1 MKFTVPKL
9 RKLWSSRSHHCPVC
23 GFSGL
28 RALAYDSE
36 SGLGSSETCPCC
48 AFTFEDHYD
57 TYVHGEF
64 RGRWISCGMPWS
76 GDEHRKPR
84 HWDPERQLAGLLRL
98 AATTFREVH
107 DDVAA
112 AVVTLTTA
120 LQESAQMA
128 GTDETAKSWSDAY
141 DWSVAA
147 VLEAASIAVLTS
159 ADLIEQLEPDAR
171 RPARL
176 NLTPVPRAY
185 GSSQSK
191 PKFAKGTQWP
201 DGDPDRLAAAAKA
214 WKDASTSLR
223 ITDPPAQHAIDM
235 IAAQPD
241 SANRGLLARART
253 IAHQLSAVSGQFAEL
268 SRNCQE
274 FGRAISDAQARIR
287 REHNATVAADAQV
300 ARLKFLPERKP
311 IRLGRRILIG
321 SAIIVVI
328 TIGRL
333 VYALHGASVVTA
345 NIGEQ
350 ATVEYRDN
358 AAIVMIGGGHTAE
371 GSSLLPPKGRLVV
384 VDVTITATEGTWAVN
399 PLYFSARTKQGA
411 DLQTS
416 IFNPDPN
423 DLQSGDLQKGKTVR
437 GTIAFDVPI
446 GATIDTIEISGTF
459 GQTVGVWQVAGR
471 ALPA

>member
-1 MKFTVPKL
+1 MKFTVSKL
-9 RKLWSSRSHHCPVC
+9 RQLWSSKSNCCPVC

-28 RALAYDSE
+28 HKPAYDSE
-36 SGLGSSETCPCC
+36 SGLGSAEICPCC
-48 AFTFEDHYD
+48 EFEFEDHYD

-64 RGRWISCGMPWS
+64 RDRWISCGMPWS

-84 HWDPERQLAGLLRL
+84 HWDPAGQLAGLLRL
-98 AATTFREVH
+98 AAATFRNVH
-107 DDVAA
+107 NDVAA
-112 AVVTLTTA
+112 AIVSLTTA

-128 GTDETAKSWSDAY
+128 GTDDTAKSWSDAY

-147 VLEAASIAVLTS
+147 VLEAASIAVLTT
-159 ADLIEQLEPDAR
+159 ADLVEQLEPESR

-176 NLTPVPRAY
+176 HLTPVPRAY
-185 GSSQSK
+185 GSSQPK
-191 PKFAKGTQWP
+191 PKFAKGTGWP
-201 DGDPDRLAAAAKA
+201 NGDPDRLAAAAKA
-214 WKDASTSLR
+214 WKDAATSLH

-241 SANRGLLARART
+241 SATRGLVTRART
-253 IAHQLSAVSGQFAEL
+253 VANQLTAVSNQFAEL
-268 SRNCQE
+268 SRNCHD
-274 FGRAISDAQARIR
+274 FGRTISDAQAKIR

-321 SAIIVVI
+321 SAIVVMI

-333 VYALHGASVVTA
+333 IYALHGTSVVTA

-350 ATVEYRDN
+350 ATIEYRDK
-358 AAIVMIGGGHTAE
+358 AATVIIGGWHWAE
-371 GSSLLPPKGRLVV
+371 GSSLFPPKGRLIV
-384 VDVTITATEGTWAVN
+384 VDVTITAANGGWTVN
-399 PLYFSARTKQGA
+399 PLYFSARTKQG
-411 DLQTS
+411 DELQPS

-423 DLQSGDLQKGKTVR
+423 DLRSEDLQKGKTVR
-437 GTIAFDVPI
+437 GTIAFDVPN

-459 GQTVGVWQVAGR
+459 GHTVGVWKVGKPT
-471 ALPA
+471 LPA